1 LNQVKVIEA
10 SISSNSTTG
19 QALGGVKTLDSAV
32 KECTGLGFTPKT
44 EKHADCVLRL
54 TK

>member
-1 LNQVKVIEA
+1 LNQVKAIEA
-10 SISSNSTTG
+10 RLTGSPATG
-19 QALGGVKTLDSAV
+19 QTLGGAKTIDSAV
-32 KECTGLGFTPKT
+32 QECTGIGFTPKT